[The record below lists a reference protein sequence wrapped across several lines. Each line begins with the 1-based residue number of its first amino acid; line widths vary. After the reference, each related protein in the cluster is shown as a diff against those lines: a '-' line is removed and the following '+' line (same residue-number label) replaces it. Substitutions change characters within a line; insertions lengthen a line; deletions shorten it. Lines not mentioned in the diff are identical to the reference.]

1 MDQQRKVIYERRL
14 QVIDG
19 EDLEEH
25 TEDLLAGAAE
35 KLVGEYCPTDF
46 EEDWDLKGLV
56 DGLTQYYPTKF
67 AVADLEQAATTED
80 LVESIVEEALDYYEA
95 HGESMPNGAETM
107 RQIERDVYLQIM
119 DARWRDHLAE
129 MDNLKDGIHL
139 RWTVQADPLNA
150 WQQEGY
156 SMFGQLMEVI
166 DNDYLRY
173 ILHVEAVQPSAAEPD
188 LDRAV
193 YAAAE
198 DPVAETGALATAILA
213 EQGTN
218 VAPQTSLLPGANG
231 SGGGNGSAVPGA
243 GVGAGGLAGGGVATN
258 GGGRGGKAKIKRPN
272 APDPD
277 ALTPIVKD
285 QHEKIGRNEPCWC
298 GSGKK
303 YKLCHG
309 AA

>member
-1 MDQQRKVIYERRL
+1 VMDQQRKVIYERRL
-14 QVIDG
+14 QIIDG
-19 EDLEEH
+19 DDLEEH
-25 TEDLLAGAAE
+25 TEDLLAGACE
-35 KLVGEYCPTDF
+35 KLVAEYCPTDF
-46 EEDWDLKGLV
+46 EEDWDLKGLI
-56 DGLTQYYPTKF
+56 DALTQYYPTKF
-67 AVADLEQAATTED
+67 SVADLSQAATSED
-80 LVESIVEEALDYYEA
+80 LVESLVEEALDYYEQHSQA
-95 HGESMPNGAETM
+95 MPGGEDTM

-173 ILHVEAVQPSAAEPD
+173 ILHVEAVQQPAAEPD

-198 DPVAETGALATAILA
+198 DPVAETGALASALLA

-218 VAPQTSLLPGANG
+218 VAPQTAVLSAPPE
-231 SGGGNGSAVPGA
+231 GNGKG
-243 GVGAGGLAGGGVATN
+243 
-258 GGGRGGKAKIKRPN
+258 GGGRPGAKTQIRQPA
-272 APDPD
+272 APAADTLVP
-277 ALTPIVKD
+277 LVKEK
-285 QHEKIGRNEPCWC
+285 HEKLGRNDPCWC

-303 YKLCHG
+303 FKLCHG

>member
-1 MDQQRKVIYERRL
+1 MV
-14 QVIDG
+14 
-19 EDLEEH
+19 
-25 TEDLLAGAAE
+25 E
-35 KLVGEYCPTDF
+35 KLVGEHCPTEF
-46 EEDWDLKGLV
+46 EEDWDLKALV
-56 DGLTQYYPTKF
+56 DGLMLYYPTKF
-67 AVADLEQAATTED
+67 TSEDLSQAASTED
-80 LVESIVEEALDYYEA
+80 LVESIVEEVLEYYEEHA
-95 HGESMPNGAETM
+95 AAMPGGADTM

-156 SMFGQLMEVI
+156 AMFGQLMEVI

-173 ILHVEAVQPSAAEPD
+173 ILHVEAVQPTAAEPD
-188 LDRAV
+188 LDKAV

-198 DPVAETGALATAILA
+198 DPVAETSALAGALLA

-218 VAPQTSLLPGANG
+218 VIGQTTEMARPA
-231 SGGGNGSAVPGA
+231 GGNGSGP
-243 GVGAGGLAGGGVATN
+243 GVGRAP
-258 GGGRGGKAKIKRPN
+258 KAQVRRPN
-272 APDPD
+272 PPDPD
-277 ALTPIVKD
+277 ALVPVVKE
-285 QHEKIGRNEPCWC
+285 QHEKIGRNDPCWC

-303 YKLCHG
+303 FKLCHG